1 MSRPLILL
9 DRDGVLNKMVIE
21 PEHGVADSPLHPSQ
35 VVLMAGVAEALARL
49 TEAGYGLVVVSNQP
63 AAAKGKTSRENLEA
77 VHARVIAQACARGAR
92 ILGSHVCWHRAED
105 DCSCRKPAV
114 GLLQAALQAHP
125 EHARA
130 GAWMV
135 GDGLTDVQAG
145 RTLGLHTAFIG
156 KMFCAAC
163 KQLDDTVGP
172 ADHIAPH
179 LPAFVDHLLG
189 TAATPVGPLASALR
203 VRVFADGAD
212 LVTLRRRAADPRI
225 AGFTTNPSL
234 ARKAGVNGYE
244 RFAREALAVA
254 EGRPL
259 SIEVVADD
267 ADTIAAQARRIH
279 GWGDNAYVKIPVT
292 TSRGE
297 PLWPLAGRLSQ
308 EGVKINLTA
317 LLPLWQVAQAAE
329 VFRGGAPSIVSVL
342 AGRVADA
349 GIDPVGHMR
358 AARAICRAAD
368 PAIELL
374 WASPREVYNVVQAD
388 HIGVDIITL
397 TDDLLCKLHLLG
409 GDLDAVSLDTV
420 RGLKADADLGGL
432 LL

>member
-9 DRDGVLNKMVIE
+9 DRDGVLNEMVIDA
-21 PEHGVADSPLHPSQ
+21 EHGVADSPLHPSQ
-35 VVLMAGVAEALARL
+35 VVMVAGVPEALARL

-77 VHARVIAQACARGAR
+77 VHARVLEAACARGAR
-92 ILGSHVCWHRAED
+92 ILSSHVCWHRAED
-105 DCSCRKPAV
+105 KCGCRKPAV
-114 GLLQAALQAHP
+114 GLLQAALEAHP
-125 EHARA
+125 EHDRA

-145 RTLGLHTAFIG
+145 RTLGLRTAFIG

-163 KQLDDTVGP
+163 KQLDDAVGP
-172 ADHIAPH
+172 ADHIASD
-179 LPAFVDHLLG
+179 LAAFVDHLLG
-189 TAATPVGPLASALR
+189 TGAPAVGPRASALR

-212 LVTLRRRAADPRI
+212 LETMRRRAADPLI

-234 ARKAGVNGYE
+234 ARKAGVTDYE
-244 RFAREALAVA
+244 RFARAALVA
-254 EGRPL
+254 AHGRPV

-279 GWGDNAYVKIPVT
+279 GWGENAYVKVPVT
-292 TSRGE
+292 TTRGE
-297 PLWPLAGRLSQ
+297 PLWPLAGRLSK
-308 EGVKINLTA
+308 EGIKINLTA
-317 LLPLWQVAQAAE
+317 LLPLSQVARAAE
-329 VFRGGAPSIVSVL
+329 AFRGGAPSVVSVL

-349 GIDPVGHMR
+349 GLDPVGHMR
-358 AARAICRAAD
+358 AALAICRAAD

-388 HIGVDIITL
+388 HIGVDIITV
-397 TDDLLCKLHLLG
+397 TDDLLRKLHLLG
-409 GDLDAVSLDTV
+409 ADLETVSLDTV
-420 RGLKADADLGGL
+420 RALKADADQGGL
-432 LL
+432 VL

>member
-9 DRDGVLNKMVIE
+9 DRDGVLNQMVID
-21 PEHGVADSPLHPSQ
+21 PEHGLADSPLHPSQ
-35 VVLMAGVAEALARL
+35 VVLVDGVADALARL
-49 TEAGYGLVVVSNQP
+49 TEAGYGLAIVSNQP
-63 AAAKGKTSRENLEA
+63 AAARGKTSRENLEA
-77 VHARVIAQACARGAR
+77 VQARVIEAASASGAR
-92 ILGSHVCWHRAED
+92 ILSSHLCWHRAED
-105 DCSCRKPAV
+105 GCACRKPAV
-114 GLLQAALQAHP
+114 GLLQAALEAHP

-135 GDGLTDVQAG
+135 GDGITDIQAG
-145 RTLGLHTAFIG
+145 RTLGLQTAFIG

-163 KQLDDTVGP
+163 KQIDDTVGP
-172 ADHIAPH
+172 ADHIAPD

-189 TAATPVGPLASALR
+189 TAAKPVGPLASSLR

-212 LVTLRRRAADPRI
+212 LETMRRRAADPLI

-234 ARKAGVNGYE
+234 ARKAGVTDYE

-254 EGRPL
+254 AGRPV

-279 GWGDNAYVKIPVT
+279 GWGDNAYVKVPVT
-292 TSRGE
+292 TTRGE
-297 PLWPLAGRLSQ
+297 PLWPMAGRLSH

-317 LLPLWQVAQAAE
+317 LLPLSQVARAAE
-329 VFRGGAPSIVSVL
+329 VFRGGAPSVVSVL

-358 AARAICRAAD
+358 AALAICRSAD
-368 PAIELL
+368 PRIELL
-374 WASPREVYNVVQAD
+374 WASPREVYNVVQASD
-388 HIGVDIITL
+388 IGVDIITV
-397 TDDLLCKLHLLG
+397 TDDLLRKLHLLG
-409 GDLDAVSLDTV
+409 ADLDAVSLDTV
-420 RGLKADADLGGL
+420 RGLKADADQGGL
-432 LL
+432 VL